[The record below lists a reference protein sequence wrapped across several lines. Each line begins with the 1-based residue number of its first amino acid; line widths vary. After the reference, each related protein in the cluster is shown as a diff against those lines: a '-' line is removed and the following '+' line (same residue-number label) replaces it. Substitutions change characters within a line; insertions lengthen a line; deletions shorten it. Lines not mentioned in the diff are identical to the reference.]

1 MDRNIQDED
10 TNIYGATPPS
20 EDGQSNIYDVDSE
33 PLYTIDDEDENEN
46 ENYAACADPSA
57 RKDSA
62 SAMGLMFRILATPVE
77 GWKALKRARMAPE
90 TVASRCFYPF
100 VALASVSEFA
110 NLFYLAESTV
120 SSILVA
126 AVNTFISFF
135 FGYFL
140 VLMCA
145 GILMPKE
152 VREQFK
158 KPFGKEFV
166 MEMMSTLALFY
177 ALGILLPMAQTVL
190 VFLPLW
196 TIYAISKGVRFLRGP
211 KEAETRSACVLS
223 LLIVGAPILCHWLF
237 SIFLPSM

>member
-33 PLYTIDDEDENEN
+33 PLYTIDDEDEN

-145 GILMPKE
+145 GILMPKD

-211 KEAETRSACVLS
+211 KESETRSACVLS